1 MCIHIYNENKI
12 SFVMTLNKL
21 EEHIVTPQMAFAQ
34 IYQYGM
40 QNNIVNVPANVHKM
54 QTILP

>member
-21 EEHIVTPQMAFAQ
+21 KEYLVTPQMAFAQ
-34 IYQYGM
+34 FYQYGI
-40 QNNIVNVPANVHKM
+40 QTSIVNVPTNVDKM
-54 QTILP
+54 

>member
-12 SFVMTLNKL
+12 YFVMTLNKL
-21 EEHIVTPQMAFAQ
+21 EEHLVTPQMAFAQ
-34 IYQYGM
+34 IYQYGI
-40 QNNIVNVPANVHKM
+40 QNSIVNVLANVDKM